1 MAPPPPT
8 RRQLIADSAQT
19 ATRPTVHQG
28 EASTLAVSSLD
39 FQHPVDPG
47 SAANTNLRFRTA
59 DTAACDQ
66 RFGG

>member
-47 SAANTNLRFRTA
+47 SAAKYEPAIPDSGHCGL
-59 DTAACDQ
+59 
-66 RFGG
+66 